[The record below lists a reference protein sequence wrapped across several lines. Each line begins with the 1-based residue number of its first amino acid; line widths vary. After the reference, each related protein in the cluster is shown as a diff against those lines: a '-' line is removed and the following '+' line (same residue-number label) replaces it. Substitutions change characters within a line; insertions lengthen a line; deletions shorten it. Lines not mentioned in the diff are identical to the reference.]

1 LKIKKKYDK
10 GNINH
15 NFYKKAIKNAM
26 KNLIKINFF
35 LKENNIF
42 LPDLL
47 KKMNITEKY
56 RTAIDIFNKISSF
69 NSLKQLPKNENHGK
83 DNLNGK
89 LKSSIF
95 ELPGITSEI
104 TASFITLMDALK
116 LEGFKKNNLIFKLF
130 KDLKI
135 DLEKFPGLNDIISQ
149 VKIIEE
155 IAGKNSDELISN
167 QKFREKIVDSLY
179 QVFKDFQYKLNISS

>member
-1 LKIKKKYDK
+1 MKIKKKYDK

-116 LEGFKKNNLIFKLF
+116 LEGFKKITLF
-130 KDLKI
+130 LNYLKI
-135 DLEKFPGLNDIISQ
+135 
-149 VKIIEE
+149 
-155 IAGKNSDELISN
+155 
-167 QKFREKIVDSLY
+167 
-179 QVFKDFQYKLNISS
+179 

>member
-1 LKIKKKYDK
+1 MKIKKKYDK